1 MLSKLSLKLTLLS
14 LARLKEGIE
23 MTITASLV
31 KELREK
37 TGVGM
42 MECKKALV
50 ETDGNV
56 EKAQAYLRQ
65 KGLADASKRSARSTS
80 EGLIESYIHLGGQ
93 IGVMVELNCETDFV
107 ARNDKF
113 KALARD
119 IAMHIAAS
127 APRYVSED
135 QVSEEDI
142 KKEKEVLM
150 GQDDMLSKPENVRE
164 KIVEGRMGKFYEQI
178 CLLNQ
183 PFIKDPNMKVQD
195 LVNTAIST
203 IGENIQVRRFVRFS
217 LGEE

>member
-1 MLSKLSLKLTLLS
+1 
-14 LARLKEGIE
+14 

-50 ETDGNV
+50 ETEGNV

-65 KGLADASKRSARSTS
+65 KGLADASKRFARSTS

-107 ARNDKF
+107 ARNDQF

-135 QVSEEDI
+135 QVSEDDI
-142 KKEKEVLM
+142 RREKEVLM
-150 GQDDMLSKPENVRE
+150 GQDDMLSKPEAVRE

-203 IGENIQVRRFVRFS
+203 IGENIQVRRFVRFA